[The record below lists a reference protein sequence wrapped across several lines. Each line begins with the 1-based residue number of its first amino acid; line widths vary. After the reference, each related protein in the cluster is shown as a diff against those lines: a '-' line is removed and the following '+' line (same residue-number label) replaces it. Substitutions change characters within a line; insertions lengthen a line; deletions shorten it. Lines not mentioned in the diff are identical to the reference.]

1 MCATAACEHDD
12 VRVAFSDCEL
22 DVGGHELRRAGQ
34 VVALEPQVFD
44 VLAYLAR
51 NGDRLVTKNELLDAI
66 WGDRFVSESALTSRI
81 KSARRAV
88 GDTGRDQRI
97 IRTIH
102 GRGYRFVATIEDA
115 TIRETPEVSG
125 IVSHSAEG
133 AAPVRTVA
141 SGARDSPR
149 DVERATDDRAAELV
163 GALGGGQG
171 QLLDIEGP
179 HASRKTALID
189 QSVDLATARG
199 YLVGTGS
206 AAGTGARTFGCVLD
220 AVDELVQREAAL
232 VDHLPPGARAEIE
245 RCLAGGSPTTR
256 QRLFVAVRELVV
268 QAAAHRPTM
277 IALDDLELADDDT
290 LALVRH
296 VARLA
301 HRHRLALLC
310 AHRPGLVLGPDFRRL
325 TLEAPA
331 AAGATNGLHT
341 APAEVREALAR
352 VALGGPSFDL
362 LEFRATSGVDA
373 ARGDRMLDLA
383 IASEAIVPVV
393 HGGFRFTDADDA
405 ARLAGWLPPHRRSE
419 VHRSAAREL
428 EVLGAPPD
436 RVATHLL
443 AAGDREAAVP
453 PGLEAARR
461 AAAAQLYLEVLRWTA
476 ALVDHAPRAERV
488 ELLRLRGDA
497 LVASGDPS
505 AVPAYRMA
513 LSLAAPDQVAGL
525 RARLA
530 RAAMVSGDLATATE
544 ALDGLTP
551 GGGPDD
557 SEILVALGMFAYFT
571 GDIAAAQQI
580 VENARKLALAPDA
593 PNVLLD
599 IITLEGMIAHNRG
612 EWFDRL
618 LRELRATRES
628 PALASKIF
636 DCHICV
642 AEYLLYGPTP
652 YTEVVALAHE
662 LRANAERAG
671 ARRAVAFAACVAGE
685 AELLAGDI
693 DAARRDLLDA
703 VALHRELGAETGTA
717 HSLQRL
723 AEAELAAGNRAE
735 AERTAREALVLAR
748 WSPLARHIL
757 QRTYGTLVSAA
768 PDAASAL
775 AVVDEASE
783 TLDEPGSCPFCEVMV
798 AVPSAVACA
807 EGGRLDEARHH
818 LAVAEVSASLWEGTA
833 WEGSVTEA
841 KACLARVEGDQV
853 ETDRLLARA
862 ARLFDDAGQTLD
874 AARCREA
881 IGS

>member
-1 MCATAACEHDD
+1 M
-12 VRVAFSDCEL
+12 RVAFSDCEL
-22 DVGGHELRRAGQ
+22 DVGRHELRRAGR

-51 NGDRLVTKNELLDAI
+51 NGDRLVTKNELLDEI

-102 GRGYRFVATIEDA
+102 GRGYRFVATVEDA
-115 TIRETPEVSG
+115 TSNERSTEVPG
-125 IVSHSAEG
+125 
-133 AAPVRTVA
+133 
-141 SGARDSPR
+141 DS
-149 DVERATDDRAAELV
+149 ERAVDDRAAELV
-163 GALGGGQG
+163 GALGTGHG
-171 QLLDIEGP
+171 QLLDVEGP
-179 HASRKTALID
+179 HASRKSALLD
-189 QSVDLATARG
+189 RAVDLAAARG
-199 YLVGTGS
+199 HLVGTGS
-206 AAGTGARTFGCVLD
+206 AAGGGARTFGCVLD

-232 VDHLPPGARAEIE
+232 VDRLPPGARAELVH
-245 RCLAGGSPTTR
+245 CLAGEAPTTR
-256 QRLFVAVRELVV
+256 QRLFVAIRELVV
-268 QAAAHRPTM
+268 QAAAHRPTL
-277 IALDDLELADDDT
+277 IALDDLELADDET
-290 LALVRH
+290 LALIRH
-296 VARLA
+296 IARLA

-310 AHRPGLVLGPDFRRL
+310 AHRPGVTLGPDFRRL
-325 TLEAPA
+325 TLEALATA
-331 AAGATNGLHT
+331 AATDGLDT
-341 APAEVREALAR
+341 MPAEVREALAR
-352 VALGGPSFDL
+352 VAGGGPSFDL
-362 LEFRATSGVDA
+362 LEFRAVSGVDA
-373 ARGDRMLDLA
+373 ARVDRTLDLA
-383 IASEAIVPVV
+383 LASGVIVPVV
-393 HGGFRFTDADDA
+393 HGGFRFADPAVA
-405 ARLAGWLPPHRRSE
+405 ARLASSLPPHRRSE

-428 EVLGAPPD
+428 ENRGAPPD

-443 AAGDREAAVP
+443 AAGESGAAVP

-461 AAAAQLYLEVLRWTA
+461 AAAAQVHPEVLRWTA
-476 ALVDHAPRAERV
+476 ALVDHAPRADRV

-505 AVPAYRMA
+505 AVLAYRTA
-513 LSLAAPDQVAGL
+513 LSLAAPDQVGRL

-530 RAAMVSGDLATATE
+530 RAAMVSGDMATAAE
-544 ALDGLTP
+544 ALDGLLL

-557 SEILVALGMFAYFT
+557 GEILVALGMHAYLT
-571 GDIAAAQQI
+571 GDIATAEQI
-580 VENARKLALAPDA
+580 VEKARELALAPEA
-593 PNVLLD
+593 PDVLLD

-652 YTEVVALAHE
+652 YAEVVSLAHE
-662 LRANAERAG
+662 LRATAERAG

-685 AELLAGDI
+685 AELLGGEI
-693 DAARRDLLDA
+693 EAARRDLRDA
-703 VALHRELGAETGTA
+703 VALHRGLGAETGTA

-723 AEAELAAGNRAE
+723 AEADLAAGNRAE

-757 QRTYGTLVSAA
+757 QRTYGTLISAA
-768 PDAASAL
+768 PDAESAL

-783 TLDEPGSCPFCEVMV
+783 TLDEPGSCPFCQVMV

-818 LAVAEVSASLWEGTA
+818 LVVAEMSASRWEGTA
-833 WEGSVTEA
+833 WDGSVTEA

-853 ETDRLLARA
+853 EADRLLTRA

-881 IGS
+881 IAS

>member
-1 MCATAACEHDD
+1 M
-12 VRVAFSDCEL
+12 RVAFSDCEL

-51 NGDRLVTKNELLDAI
+51 NGDRLVTKNELLDEI

-115 TIRETPEVSG
+115 TIRQTSTEVSG

-133 AAPVRTVA
+133 AAPVRTAA
-141 SGARDSPR
+141 SGARDAPR
-149 DVERATDDRAAELV
+149 DAERATDDRAAELV

-232 VDHLPPGARAEIE
+232 VDRLPPGARAELE

-310 AHRPGLVLGPDFRRL
+310 AHRPGLMLGPDFRRL
-325 TLEAPA
+325 TLEAPG

-341 APAEVREALAR
+341 APAEVREALVR

-383 IASEAIVPVV
+383 LASEAIVPVV

-461 AAAAQLYLEVLRWTA
+461 AAAAQLHLEVLRWTA

-571 GDIAAAQQI
+571 GDIAAAQQT

-685 AELLAGDI
+685 AELLGGDI

>member
-51 NGDRLVTKNELLDAI
+51 NGDRLVTKNELLDEI

-115 TIRETPEVSG
+115 TIRETTEVSG

-133 AAPVRTVA
+133 AAPVRTAA

-149 DVERATDDRAAELV
+149 DAERATDDRAAELV

-232 VDHLPPGARAEIE
+232 VDHLPPGARAELE

-461 AAAAQLYLEVLRWTA
+461 GPQRSSTSRCSGG
-476 ALVDHAPRAERV
+476 PRPSWITHPA
-488 ELLRLRGDA
+488 
-497 LVASGDPS
+497 PS
-505 AVPAYRMA
+505 ASSFSGCAVTPSWRRAIRVRCLPTAWRCRSRRLIRSPAC
-513 LSLAAPDQVAGL
+513 APAW
-525 RARLA
+525 R
-530 RAAMVSGDLATATE
+530 
-544 ALDGLTP
+544 
-551 GGGPDD
+551 GP
-557 SEILVALGMFAYFT
+557 
-571 GDIAAAQQI
+571 
-580 VENARKLALAPDA
+580 R
-593 PNVLLD
+593 
-599 IITLEGMIAHNRG
+599 
-612 EWFDRL
+612 WC
-618 LRELRATRES
+618 RATW
-628 PALASKIF
+628 
-636 DCHICV
+636 
-642 AEYLLYGPTP
+642 
-652 YTEVVALAHE
+652 
-662 LRANAERAG
+662 
-671 ARRAVAFAACVAGE
+671 RRRP
-685 AELLAGDI
+685 
-693 DAARRDLLDA
+693 RRS
-703 VALHRELGAETGTA
+703 TG
-717 HSLQRL
+717 
-723 AEAELAAGNRAE
+723 
-735 AERTAREALVLAR
+735 
-748 WSPLARHIL
+748 
-757 QRTYGTLVSAA
+757 
-768 PDAASAL
+768 
-775 AVVDEASE
+775 
-783 TLDEPGSCPFCEVMV
+783 
-798 AVPSAVACA
+798 
-807 EGGRLDEARHH
+807 
-818 LAVAEVSASLWEGTA
+818 
-833 WEGSVTEA
+833 
-841 KACLARVEGDQV
+841 
-853 ETDRLLARA
+853 
-862 ARLFDDAGQTLD
+862 
-874 AARCREA
+874 
-881 IGS
+881 

>member
-1 MCATAACEHDD
+1 

-22 DVGGHELRRAGQ
+22 DVGRHELRRAGQ
-34 VVALEPQVFD
+34 VVAVEPQVMD

-51 NGDRLVTKNELLDAI
+51 HSDRLVTKSELLDEV

-102 GRGYRFVATIEDA
+102 GRGYRFVAPVVDA
-115 TIRETPEVSG
+115 TTREAAITGSAVATP
-125 IVSHSAEG
+125 SAEG
-133 AAPVRTVA
+133 RAPFRTIPAGAA
-141 SGARDSPR
+141 GATG
-149 DVERATDDRAAELV
+149 DVEPATDDRVTELV
-163 GALGGGQG
+163 RALGAGHGH
-171 QLLDIEGP
+171 LLGIEGP
-179 HASRKTALID
+179 YASRKTALID
-189 QSVDLATARG
+189 QAVDLAAASG
-199 YLVGTGS
+199 CLVGTGS
-206 AAGTGARTFGCVLD
+206 AAGTGGRTFGCVLD
-220 AVDELVQREAAL
+220 AVDELVQREEAL
-232 VDHLPPGARAEIE
+232 VDRLPPGAREELE
-245 RCLAGGSPTTR
+245 RCLAGAGPTTR

-268 QAAAHRPTM
+268 QAAAQRPTL
-277 IALDDLELADDDT
+277 IALDDLELADHET

-301 HRHRLALLC
+301 HRHPLALLC
-310 AHRPGLVLGPDFRRL
+310 AHRPGVELGSGFQRL
-325 TLEAPA
+325 ALDAPA
-331 AAGATNGLHT
+331 ADATDGLHA
-341 APAEVREALAR
+341 APAEVREVLAR
-352 VALGGPSFDL
+352 VAAGGPSFDV

-373 ARGDRMLDLA
+373 ARGDRLLDLA
-383 IASEAIVPVV
+383 LASGAIVPVV
-393 HGGFRFTDADDA
+393 HGGFRFVDPDDA
-405 ARLAGWLPPHRRSE
+405 ARLAASLPPHRRSE
-419 VHRSAAREL
+419 VHRSAAGAL
-428 EVLGAPPD
+428 EDLGAPPD

-443 AAGDREAAVP
+443 AAGETGAAVA
-453 PGLEAARR
+453 PGVDAARR
-461 AAAAQLYLEVLRWTA
+461 AAAAQLHHDVLRWTA
-476 ALVDHAPRAERV
+476 ALVDHAPRAARV

-497 LVASGDPS
+497 LVATGDPS
-505 AVPAYRMA
+505 AVPAYRAA
-513 LSLAAPDQVAGL
+513 LSLAAPEQVAGL

-544 ALDGLTP
+544 ALDGLSP

-557 SEILVALGMFAYFT
+557 GDILVALGMHAYFT
-571 GDIAAAQQI
+571 GDMAAAQQT
-580 VENARKLALAPDA
+580 VDTARAMALAPDA

-599 IITLEGMIAHNRG
+599 IITLEGMIAHNQG

-628 PALASKIF
+628 PALASKIL

-652 YTEVVALAHE
+652 YTEVVTLAHE

-685 AELLAGDI
+685 AELLGGEIA
-693 DAARRDLLDA
+693 AARRDLLDA

-723 AEAELAAGNRAE
+723 AEAELAAGDRAE

-757 QRTYGTLVSAA
+757 QRTYGTLISAA
-768 PDAASAL
+768 PDAGTAL
-775 AVVDEASE
+775 EVVDEASE
-783 TLDEPGSCPFCEVMV
+783 TLDGPGSCRFCEVMV

-807 EGGRLDEARHH
+807 EGGRLDEARRH
-818 LAVAEVSASLWEGTA
+818 LIVAEMSASLWEGTA

-841 KACLARVEGDQV
+841 KACLARVEGDRV

-862 ARLFDDAGQTLD
+862 ARLFDEAGHALD

>member
-1 MCATAACEHDD
+1 
-12 VRVAFSDCEL
+12 VRVAFADCEL
-22 DVGGHELRRAGQ
+22 DVGRHELRRAGQ

-51 NGDRLVTKNELLDAI
+51 NGDRLVTKNELLDEI

-102 GRGYRFVATIEDA
+102 GRGYRFVATVEDA
-115 TIRETPEVSG
+115 GTKQISTEGSG
-125 IVSHSAEG
+125 VAGPSAQDTT
-133 AAPVRTVA
+133 PVRTVLSVA
-141 SGARDSPR
+141 SDATGDAARA
-149 DVERATDDRAAELV
+149 VDDQAAELV
-163 GALGGGQG
+163 GSLGAGRGIP
-171 QLLDIEGP
+171 LDIEGP

-189 QSVDLATARG
+189 QAVDLATASG

-206 AAGTGARTFGCVLD
+206 AAGGGARTFGCVLD
-220 AVDELVQREAAL
+220 AVDELVQREATL
-232 VDHLPPGARAEIE
+232 FDHLPLGARAELE
-245 RCLAGGSPTTR
+245 RCLAGASPTTR

-268 QAAAHRPTM
+268 QAAAHRPTLM
-277 IALDDLELADDDT
+277 ALDDLELADDET
-290 LALVRH
+290 LALIRH
-296 VARLA
+296 IGRLP

-310 AHRPGLVLGPDFRRL
+310 AHRPGVALGSDFRRL

-331 AAGATNGLHT
+331 AAGATSGLHT

-352 VALGGPSFDL
+352 VAPGGPSFDL
-362 LEFRATSGVDA
+362 LEFRVTSGVDA

-383 IASEAIVPVV
+383 LASGVIVPVA
-393 HGGFRFTDADDA
+393 HGGFRFADPDDA
-405 ARLAGWLPPHRRSE
+405 ARLAGSLAPHRRSE

-428 EVLGAPPD
+428 GVLGAPPD

-443 AAGDREAAVP
+443 AGGETEAAVR
-453 PGLEAARR
+453 PGLEAARQ
-461 AAAAQLYLEVLRWTA
+461 AAAAQLHHEVLRWTA
-476 ALVDHAPRAERV
+476 ALVDHAPRADRV

-497 LVASGDPS
+497 LVASGDPT

-513 LSLAAPDQVAGL
+513 LSLAAPDQVASL

-551 GGGPDD
+551 DGGPDD
-557 SEILVALGMFAYFT
+557 GEILVALGMHAYFT
-571 GDIAAAQQI
+571 GDIATAQQT
-580 VENARKLALAPDA
+580 VENAREMALAPDA
-593 PNVLLD
+593 PNVLFD

-618 LRELRATRES
+618 LRELRATRKS

-636 DCHICV
+636 DSHICV

-652 YTEVVALAHE
+652 YTEVVTLAHE

-685 AELLAGDI
+685 AELLGGEV

-735 AERTAREALVLAR
+735 AERTAREALLLAR

-757 QRTYGTLVSAA
+757 QRTYGTLISAA
-768 PDAASAL
+768 PDAESAL

-783 TLDEPGSCPFCEVMV
+783 TLDEPGSCLFCQVMV

-807 EGGRLDEARHH
+807 EGGRPDEARHH
-818 LAVAEVSASLWEGTA
+818 LAVAEMSASLWEGTA

-841 KACLARVEGDQV
+841 KACLARVHGDQA
-853 ETDRLLARA
+853 EADRLLARA

-881 IGS
+881 TGS

>member
-1 MCATAACEHDD
+1 VRREAPCDHDD

-22 DVGGHELRRAGQ
+22 DVGRHELRRAGR
-34 VVALEPQVFD
+34 VVDLEPQVFD

-51 NGDRLVTKNELLDAI
+51 RGDRLVSKNELLDEI
-66 WGDRFVSESALTSRI
+66 WGHRFVSESTLTSRI

-97 IRTIH
+97 IRTIY
-102 GRGYRFVATIEDA
+102 GRGYRFVAPVED
-115 TIRETPEVSG
+115 TTSREM
-125 IVSHSAEG
+125 SAGGSDVPEG
-133 AAPVRTVA
+133 ADGP
-141 SGARDSPR
+141 
-149 DVERATDDRAAELV
+149 ERAVEDRAAGLV
-163 GALGGGQG
+163 GALGLGHG

-179 HASRKTALID
+179 HSSGKSALLD
-189 QSVDLATARG
+189 QAVDLATARG
-199 YLVGTGS
+199 HLVGTGS
-206 AAGTGARTFGCVLD
+206 AAGAGGRTFGCVLD
-220 AVDELVQREAAL
+220 AVDELVQREPTL
-232 VDHLPPGARAEIE
+232 VDRLPPGARAELE
-245 RCLAGGSPTTR
+245 RCLAGQGPTTR

-268 QAAAHRPTM
+268 QAATDRPTLV
-277 IALDDLELADDDT
+277 ALDDLELADDET

-301 HRHRLALLC
+301 HRHPLALLC
-310 AHRPGLVLGPDFRRL
+310 AHRPGVVLGPGFQRL
-325 TLEAPA
+325 TLDAPA
-331 AAGATNGLHT
+331 AGVATDRLLT
-341 APAEVREALAR
+341 APVEVREALAR
-352 VALGGPSFDL
+352 VAAGGPSFDL
-362 LEFRATSGVDA
+362 LEFRVTSGVNA
-373 ARGDRMLDLA
+373 ARVDRILDLA
-383 IASEAIVPVV
+383 LASGVIVPVV
-393 HGGFRFTDADDA
+393 HGGFRFADPDEA
-405 ARLAGWLPPHRRSE
+405 ARLAASLPPHRRSD
-419 VHRSAAREL
+419 VHREAARALQE
-428 EVLGAPPD
+428 LGAPPD
-436 RVATHLL
+436 RVATHQL
-443 AAGDREAAVP
+443 AAGEPAAAVA
-453 PGLEAARR
+453 PGLEAAKH
-461 AAAAQLYLEVLRWTA
+461 AGAAQRHPDVLRWTA
-476 ALVDHAPRAERV
+476 ALVEHAPRAERV

-505 AVPAYRMA
+505 AVLAYRTA

-530 RAAMVSGDLATATE
+530 RAAMVSGDLATASE
-544 ALDGLTP
+544 ALDGLAP
-551 GGGPDD
+551 DGGRDD
-557 SEILVALGMFAYFT
+557 SEVLVALGMHAYLT
-571 GDIAAAQQI
+571 GDIATAEQT
-580 VENARKLALAPDA
+580 VDSARERALAPDA

-612 EWFDRL
+612 RWFDRL

-636 DCHICV
+636 DSHICV

-652 YTEVVALAHE
+652 YTEVVTLAHE

-685 AELLAGDI
+685 AQLLGGEI

-757 QRTYGTLVSAA
+757 QRTYGTLISAA
-768 PDAASAL
+768 PDAESAL
-775 AVVDEASE
+775 AVVDDASE
-783 TLDEPGSCPFCEVMV
+783 TLDEPGACAFCQVMV
-798 AVPSAVACA
+798 AVPSVVACA
-807 EGGRLDEARHH
+807 EGGRVDEARHH
-818 LAVAEVSASLWEGTA
+818 LTVAELSASRWEGTA
-833 WEGSVTEA
+833 WQGSVTEA

-853 ETDRLLARA
+853 ESDRLLARA
-862 ARLFDDAGQTLD
+862 AALFDDAGQMLD

-881 IGS
+881 IGR